1 MASFWIS
8 FMDQE
13 RPVGQKS
20 TGVVIVEA
28 ENEEA
33 ALASALKAGLNPG
46 GEASTIEDITWRQPA
61 PEWFYRILSMKDA
74 RDVTRLMCIAAQDR
88 YDDED
93 ED

>member
-20 TGVVIVEA
+20 TGVVIIEA
-28 ENEEA
+28 DTEEA
-33 ALASALKAGLNPG
+33 ALASALQAGLHPG
-46 GEASTIEDITWRQPA
+46 GEANTIEDITWRHPA
-61 PEWFYRILSMKDA
+61 PEWFNRILSMKDA
-74 RDVTRLMCIAAQDR
+74 RDVTRLMCIAGQDR

>member
-8 FMDQE
+8 FMDPE

-28 ENEEA
+28 DTEEG
-33 ALASALKAGLNPG
+33 ALACVSRQSLHPG
-46 GEASTIEDITWRQPA
+46 GEATTIEDITHRSPP
-61 PEWFYRILSMKDA
+61 PEWFNRILSSKDA
-74 RDVTRLMCIAAQDR
+74 RDVTRLMCIASQDR
-88 YDDED
+88 YDDE